1 MITAKGKPMQWREG
15 LTVQDVLDGL
25 GDTPKAA
32 IVLLDS
38 KPVPLLKRAATPV
51 PDGAE
56 VAVYP
61 MMAGG

>member
-15 LTVQDVLDGL
+15 LTVQDVLASL
-25 GDTPKAA
+25 GPTPPAA
-32 IVLLDS
+32 MVLLDG
-38 KPVPLLKRAATPV
+38 KPVPLLKRATTPV

>member
-1 MITAKGKPMQWREG
+1 MIMAKGKPMPWRDG

-25 GDTPKAA
+25 GDTPPGA
-32 IVLLDS
+32 IVLLDGT
-38 KPVPLLKRAATPV
+38 PVPLLKRAATSV

>member
-1 MITAKGKPMQWREG
+1 MIKATGKPMAWREG
-15 LTVQDVLDGL
+15 LTVQDVLDSL
-25 GDTPKAA
+25 GDTPPGA

-38 KPVPLLKRAATPV
+38 KPVPLQKWAATPV